1 MVDSRVS
8 KRKTGRQ
15 ENGKEKG
22 VRNEY
27 PFTEL
32 LREEKVRKGSR
43 SHKGQDAYGRL
54 FLGIAQIRRWD
65 NLSGA
70 RKLGSFGPLV

>member
-1 MVDSRVS
+1 MLVDSRVS

-43 SHKGQDAYGRL
+43 SHKGQEAYGRL
-54 FLGIAQIRRWD
+54 FWELLKSGGGITLAGQE
-65 NLSGA
+65 N
-70 RKLGSFGPLV
+70 

>member
-1 MVDSRVS
+1 MLVDSRVS
-8 KRKTGRQ
+8 KRQTGRQ

-43 SHKGQDAYGRL
+43 SHKGQEAYGCL
-54 FLGIAQIRRWD
+54 FWELLKSGGGITLAGQE
-65 NLSGA
+65 N
-70 RKLGSFGPLV
+70 